1 MGWDNMTDTPVEMC
15 HCGKPLHY
23 TDAAAEAFTRGMI
36 SQLGETTKIAVPV
49 DGRVRVWEVQ
59 RHYIALHGV
68 KAAEL
73 PSLGF
78 PELDSVPDVKT
89 FLEQDEVLEP
99 VPGPLE
105 PPYDDEALLAAD
117 EPLPPLSATTGASQ
131 PTELQPRS
139 PMRSKPLVFGK
150 RACKICL
157 EEVPVNIYGE
167 HTIGHGMAD
176 VVAKWEGGGPGFVKD
191 LQEALKQAMDETEGY
206 PEVQETIRAS
216 NQLIDILTRAMMAAQ
231 RKQN

>member
-1 MGWDNMTDTPVEMC
+1 MTDTPVEMC

-78 PELDSVPDVKT
+78 PELDSVPDLKT
-89 FLEQDEVLEP
+89 FLEPDEVIEP

-105 PPYDDEALLAAD
+105 PPYDDEALLAD
-117 EPLPPLSATTGASQ
+117 EEPLRSSYGSTAPDKPTVGPPA
-131 PTELQPRS
+131 S

-150 RACKICL
+150 RACKLCL

-191 LQEALKQAMDETEGY
+191 LQEALKQAMNETEGY
-206 PEVQETIRAS
+206 PEVQETIQAS
-216 NQLIDILTRAMMAAQ
+216 SKLIDILTRAMMAAQ
-231 RKQN
+231 RKTN